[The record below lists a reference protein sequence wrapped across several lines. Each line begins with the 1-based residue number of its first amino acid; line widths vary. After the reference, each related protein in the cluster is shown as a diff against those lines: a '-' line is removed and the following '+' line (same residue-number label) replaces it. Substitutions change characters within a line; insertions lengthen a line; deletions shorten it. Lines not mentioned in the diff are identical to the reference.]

1 MSSVKLHSRA
11 ATDHARRWSV
21 LLLIFA
27 AAPLWAV
34 DDAATILKRVVAAEG
49 SYEERA
55 KQYTYQED
63 VERFT
68 YQDKGKLHKNRSDS
82 FEIVFVE
89 GLEYR
94 RLIARNG
101 KPLSPKEQAQVEMA
115 MHQTADERRK
125 HRPPAAPGGRIS
137 YGSQQADLG
146 STGDLLALFDNRL
159 VGEEEVRGRKS
170 WVIESTPKAGHTPA
184 SQHEKE
190 VLCFKKKTWIDEAEN
205 VIAWQIVT
213 VVREGI
219 FPKPGSSITFQ
230 FDKVGPD
237 TWHPV
242 SIVLDTYLANGKKF
256 EPTSRTEYK
265 LSRFRKF
272 DVQSTITVDV
282 GKQ

>member
-1 MSSVKLHSRA
+1 MSSVTQHSLA
-11 ATDHARRWSV
+11 STDHARRWSV
-21 LLLIFA
+21 LLLFLT

-34 DDAATILKRVVAAEG
+34 DDAEAILKRVAAAEG

-55 KQYTYQED
+55 RQYTYQED
-63 VERFT
+63 VDRFS
-68 YQDKGKLHKNRSDS
+68 YKGGQLHKDRSDR

-94 RLIARNG
+94 RLVARNG

-115 MHQTADERRK
+115 MNQTADERRK

-159 VGEEEVRGRKS
+159 VGEEVVRGRRS
-170 WVIESTPKAGHTPA
+170 WVIESTPKAGLTPA
-184 SQHEKE
+184 NQHEKE
-190 VLCFKKKTWIDEAEN
+190 VLCFKKKTWIDETDN

-219 FPKPGSSITFQ
+219 FPKPGSSITFE

-237 TWHPV
+237 TWHAV

-256 EPTSRTEYK
+256 EPTSRTEYR